1 MVDFVYVN
9 LNSSVRMYTYGQVR
23 TGNDVYAYW
32 VNDKFGT
39 NAYRCT
45 LSFYARSMPFFGSS

>member
-1 MVDFVYVN
+1 MADFVYVN
-9 LNSSVRMYTYGQVR
+9 LISSVRMYTYGQVR

-45 LSFYARSMPFFGSS
+45 LSFYAQSMSFSDSS